1 MHRQNSAE
9 LRMRMSPCACA
20 YHTVRLYLCMG
31 LKVYLCEPGLTL
43 LLECFSLICLG
54 DSAEGNF

>member
-9 LRMRMSPCACA
+9 LRMRMSSCACA
-20 YHTVRLYLCMG
+20 YHTVRLYLYMD

-43 LLECFSLICLG
+43 LLELNVLV
-54 DSAEGNF
+54 